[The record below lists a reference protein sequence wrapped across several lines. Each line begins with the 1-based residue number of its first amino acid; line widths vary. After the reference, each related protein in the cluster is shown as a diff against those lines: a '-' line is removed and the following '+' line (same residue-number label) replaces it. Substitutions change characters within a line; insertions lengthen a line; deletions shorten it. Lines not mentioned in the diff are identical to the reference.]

1 MDNAFRSGGVEGGDA
16 GLKLIASNIATYLAV
31 ANKSLSM
38 KFLSIGPNVLVAHQ
52 CYYAATPPE
61 YQPTAVEILRI
72 QQKIVAYLPW
82 FTWLEERSLA
92 WTPKA
97 LATIR
102 SICYFAAFPPAPYVS
117 DEERLKYP
125 PTIAEFPR
133 KAWLDMVI
141 KDTPS
146 PLAKQIDKN
155 LLKEDLRLCLIAFR
169 IEKFLGSN
177 ERFTNRAEHL
187 AKIRNHTKQLIE
199 LLSINVDEWNGM
211 GIDWGFPEL
220 AVDYVYPEV
229 WPGFSEVGFADFSQK
244 KEWHL
249 LQGPLLKSLKYLLED
264 TEDSL
269 SDSLPS
275 PLLYD
280 RRTPMERLLGQN
292 LPMVFETHF
301 GLKAGGGEGG
311 PFARF
316 SQTILRMMRESV
328 KPATV
333 VSAISDV
340 RKNRFRR
347 VARRPRSGT

>member
-1 MDNAFRSGGVEGGDA
+1 MENAFRPGGAEGVDA

-31 ANKSLSM
+31 ANKRLSI
-38 KFLSIGPNVLVAHQ
+38 KSLSIGPNVLVAHQ

-61 YQPTAVEILRI
+61 YQPTAAEILRI
-72 QQKIVAYLPW
+72 QQKIVTYFPW
-82 FTWLEERSLA
+82 FTWLEERSLV

-102 SICYFAAFPPAPYVS
+102 SICYFAAFPPSPFVS
-117 DEERLKYP
+117 DEERLRYP

-133 KAWLDMVI
+133 KAWLDAVI
-141 KDTPS
+141 RDTPS
-146 PLAKQIDKN
+146 PLARQIDRD
-155 LLKEDLRLCLIAFR
+155 LLREDLQLCLILFR
-169 IEKFLGSN
+169 IEKQLGSN

-187 AKIRNHTKQLIE
+187 VKIRNHAKQLIE
-199 LLSINVDEWNGM
+199 LLSISVDDWNEM
-211 GIDWGFPEL
+211 GIDWIFPEL
-220 AVDYVYPEV
+220 AVDLVFPEV
-229 WPGFSEVGFADFSQK
+229 WPGFSEVGFVEISEN
-244 KEWHL
+244 KEWHI
-249 LQGPLLKSLKYLLED
+249 LQGPLLKSLKHLLDD
-264 TEDSL
+264 TKDLL

-275 PLLYD
+275 PLLHD

-292 LPMVFETHF
+292 LPIVFETHF
-301 GLKAGGGEGG
+301 NSKAGGGEGG

-316 SQTILRMMRESV
+316 SQAILRMMRESA

-347 VARRPRSGT
+347 VARRPRGGT